1 MPDRDDRSLSVVI
14 PLYQERENVE
24 PLLARLH
31 EGLRGYAQ
39 PWELIL
45 VDDGSRDGT
54 GQLLFEQAALYGAH
68 VRVIRFRRNF
78 GQTAAMQAG
87 FDAARGGLIATL
99 DGDLQNDPAEIPRL
113 IDELLAR
120 DLDLLQGWRRDRQDA
135 LLLRKIPSRLANGLI
150 ARVTG
155 VRLHDYGCSL
165 KVYRAAVIKE
175 VRLLGEMHRFIPVW
189 VAGVTAPER
198 IGETEVG
205 HRARALGQSKYG
217 LSRTFRVLLDLLV
230 AFFFLRFG
238 ARPGHF
244 FGAIGLP
251 FGLLGGLMMSWLA
264 WVKFGLGEDIG
275 DRPLFF
281 VAILFLVASVQFLTT
296 GVLAEIMTR
305 TLFASGERIPHCI
318 GRQTDPVAAA
328 WNTDRRQHSG
338 AEEAGG
344 SGTTRDLGTAD
355 SGREQLDQEQ
365 RPNQRC
371 ARGEGEGT

>member
-1 MPDRDDRSLSVVI
+1 MPERDDQRLSVVI
-14 PLYQERENVE
+14 PLYQERENLE
-24 PLLARLH
+24 PLLARVH
-31 EGLRGYAQ
+31 EGLRGYPA

-54 GQLLFEQAALYGAH
+54 DAVLFELATRYGTH

-87 FDAARGGLIATL
+87 FDAARGDLIATL

-113 IDELLAR
+113 IEELLVR

-135 LLLRKIPSRLANGLI
+135 LLLRKIPSRIANALI
-150 ARVTG
+150 AWITG

-165 KVYRAAVIKE
+165 KVYRAEVIKE
-175 VRLLGEMHRFIPVW
+175 VRLFGEMHRFIPVW
-189 VAGVTAPER
+189 VAGLTAPER

-205 HRARALGQSKYG
+205 HRARELGESKYG

-244 FGAIGLP
+244 FGAIGLS

-281 VAILFLVASVQFLTT
+281 VAILFLVASMQFLTT

-305 TLFASGERIPHCI
+305 TLFASGERTHHRISQ
-318 GRQTDPVAAA
+318 QTDPKAAG
-328 WNTDRRQHSG
+328 WQ
-338 AEEAGG
+338 
-344 SGTTRDLGTAD
+344 
-355 SGREQLDQEQ
+355 DQQ
-365 RPNQRC
+365 
-371 ARGEGEGT
+371 A

>member
-1 MPDRDDRSLSVVI
+1 MLESGHRSLSLVI
-14 PLYQERENVE
+14 PLYQERENVA
-24 PLLARLH
+24 PLLARVH
-31 EGLRGYAQ
+31 EGLRGYAH

-54 GQLLFEQAALYGAH
+54 EQALFEQAARHGPH

-87 FDAARGGLIATL
+87 FDAARGCLIATL

-135 LLLRKIPSRLANGLI
+135 WLLRTFPSRIANGLI

-175 VRLLGEMHRFIPVW
+175 IRLFGEMHRFIPVW

-205 HRARALGQSKYG
+205 HRARVLGQSKYG

-281 VAILFLVASVQFLTT
+281 VAILFLVASIQFLTT

-305 TLFASGERIPHCI
+305 TLFATGERTHHCI
-318 GRQTDPVAAA
+318 CRQTDPAVAGWKVEQQQQDLGDQSGLGTEGLIRA
-328 WNTDRRQHSG
+328 G
-338 AEEAGG
+338 AERRDA
-344 SGTTRDLGTAD
+344 SQTR
-355 SGREQLDQEQ
+355 S
-365 RPNQRC
+365 
-371 ARGEGEGT
+371 EGQV